1 MPKNMQ
7 LLILGDKIFI
17 DQKCTQSEIEKK
29 HKYYYFCILRK
40 KKRRKDFFVISKWDT
55 IGSYLWL
62 VGDPNV
68 CPPIAIVHR
77 DSYYVVNKI
86 HAIHIWVFVLL
97 ILGVIIH

>member
-40 KKRRKDFFVISKWDT
+40 KKRRKDFFVISK
-55 IGSYLWL
+55 
-62 VGDPNV
+62 
-68 CPPIAIVHR
+68 
-77 DSYYVVNKI
+77 
-86 HAIHIWVFVLL
+86 
-97 ILGVIIH
+97 